1 MDRGFVTMNEHQATL
16 WNQAVKDGYQVCTDQ
31 EAFES
36 RSCQVQIHIILPQPA
51 SAK

>member
-1 MDRGFVTMNEHQATL
+1 MDRGFVTMNEPQATL
-16 WNQAVKDGYQVCTDQ
+16 WNQAVTDGYQVCTDQ

-36 RSCQVQIHIILPQPA
+36 SCQVQIHTILLQPA